1 MPLSGGGP
9 SSGAPAGGWLR
20 ENLARDVVDSLA
32 RADNAVQDSSLGV
45 PFGAASLDIDG
56 KVPLSQLPGA
66 AGGVRP
72 ILHLTAGHTL
82 AVESLAFA
90 ELRFEHATG
99 EATVTI
105 PGDSDVFDVPE
116 GTSVVVKRAGAGTV
130 LFATSGTSAGTV
142 KPTVESAYVNN
153 STTENTYPVPMPSGI
168 VDGDTVLT
176 TLNIATVSTAV
187 TWPTRPAEYVLL
199 GPATNPIGPSGSGIS
214 VFLAKNVAASAFA
227 AGTLKTFAT
236 GQASGTGQPVV
247 ALTQV
252 FSGADPTA
260 PVDVFA
266 HSGTSSV
273 ATNPTALTVAEN
285 VHEVLMKTAGTGATA
300 AAAPVPH
307 GTDGTKMT
315 LSINGRTGAGSA
327 NMQAG
332 VATGVNGAVVAGT
345 QIGGAG
351 RTWAKP
357 DGSSNYGPAVT
368 LGLKPAAVSSV
379 TLNSFQGHR
388 RIGGQFASAVL
399 TKVGPNQWDLDG
411 FLAA

>member
-1 MPLSGGGP
+1 MPLSGGG
-9 SSGAPAGGWLR
+9 SSSAPVGGWLR
-20 ENLARDVVDSLA
+20 EQLAQDVVASLG
-32 RADNAVQDSSLGV
+32 RADNAVLDSHLGV

-56 KVPLSQLPGA
+56 KVPLGQLPGA
-66 AGGVRP
+66 AGGTRP
-72 ILHLTAGHTL
+72 ISHLTASHTL
-82 AVESLAFA
+82 AIASLAFS

-99 EATVTI
+99 ELTVTV
-105 PGDSDVFDVPE
+105 PGDSDDFDVPE
-116 GTSVVVKRAGAGTV
+116 GTSIVVKRAGAGTV
-130 LFATSGTSAGTV
+130 LFATSGTSPGTV
-142 KPTVESAYVNN
+142 KPTVENVYINN

-168 VDGDTVLT
+168 VDGDAVLI
-176 TLNIATVSTAV
+176 TLNIATISTVV
-187 TWPTRPAEYVLL
+187 TWPTRPAEFVLL
-199 GPATNPIGPSGSGIS
+199 GPSTNPIGPSGAGTS
-214 VFLAKNVAASAFA
+214 VFLAKNVAASAFT

-247 ALTQV
+247 AITQV

-307 GTDGTKMT
+307 GTNGTAMT
-315 LSINGRTGAGSA
+315 LSINGATGAGSA

-332 VATGVNGAVVAGT
+332 VATGVAGSVPAGT
-345 QIGGAG
+345 QIGGTG

-357 DGSSNYGPAVT
+357 DGTSNYGPAVT

-379 TLNSFQGHR
+379 ILNSDDGHR
-388 RIGGQFASAVL
+388 RIGKQFRSAVL
-399 TKVGPNQWDLDG
+399 TKVGPNTWDLDG

>member
-1 MPLSGGGP
+1 MPLSGGG
-9 SSGAPAGGWLR
+9 SSGGAPAGGWTR
-20 ENLARDVVDSLA
+20 EQFARDVVDSLG
-32 RADNAVQDSSLGV
+32 RADNAVQDSQLGV
-45 PFGAASLDIDG
+45 RFGVASLDIDG
-56 KVPLSQLPGA
+56 KVPLSQLPGS

-72 ILHLTAGHTL
+72 ILHLTTSHVLTEA
-82 AVESLAFA
+82 SLSYS
-90 ELRFEHATG
+90 ELRFENATG
-99 EATVTI
+99 ELTLSV
-105 PGDSDVFDVPE
+105 PGDSDEFLVPE
-116 GTSVVVKRAGAGTV
+116 GTSIVVKRGGAGTV

-142 KPTVESAYVNN
+142 KPTVENTYINN
-153 STTENTYPVPMPSGI
+153 STSTNSYPVPMPSGI
-168 VDGDTVLT
+168 VDGDTVLIT
-176 TLNIATVSTAV
+176 FSIATISTAV
-187 TWPTRPAEYVLL
+187 TWPTRPAEFVLL
-199 GPATNPIGPSGSGIS
+199 GPATNPIGPSGAGTS
-214 VFLAKNVAASAFA
+214 VFLAKNVAASAFT

-285 VHEVLMKTAGTGATA
+285 VHEVLMKSAGTGATA
-300 AAAPVPH
+300 AAAPTPH
-307 GTDGTKMT
+307 GTNGTAMT
-315 LSINGRTGAGSA
+315 LSKNGATGAGSA

-332 VATGVNGAVVAGT
+332 VATGVNGAVIAGT
-345 QIGGAG
+345 QIGGTG

-357 DGSSNYGPAVT
+357 DGTSNYGPAVT
-368 LGLKPAAVSSV
+368 LGLKPAAVASV